1 MDTDINTLP
10 EIAMELMQAGFSVEI
25 PDDHS
30 HIFVALTSRILH
42 TREVLDVL
50 GWEWDTIPCNVRMTY
65 QGMGVIIVDN
75 CVE

>member
-1 MDTDINTLP
+1 MDTEINTLP

-30 HIFVALTSRILH
+30 HIFVTLTNRILH

-50 GWEWDTIPCNVRMTY
+50 GWEWDTIPGNVKMTY
-65 QGMGVIIVDN
+65 QWQGIVIVDDYA
-75 CVE
+75 E